1 MNIEGRRR
9 FLKFL
14 AGSPLLASVP
24 AEAWQ
29 EAAVLEN
36 PKDALNVME
45 FEAAARKA
53 LPPAHYGYM
62 ATGVDDDKTLRA
74 NHEAYGRIQLRPRRL
89 VDVREAST
97 RTSLFGKVWES
108 PIFLCPCGYQNAFH
122 PQGEAATARAARA
135 RKSLMLLSTVTTVPV
150 EEVNREYGAPVWY
163 QLYATSSWTITEKLV
178 KRAEAAGC
186 PVLVWTIDLMAGR
199 NTETQ
204 TRFRRLDTRDCT
216 TCHGPGGPGGLRRDP
231 MFAGLDLTGV
241 GLAAPALTWDAVER
255 LKNLT
260 SMKVVLKGIE
270 TREDTELA
278 CRHGADGIIVSNHG
292 GRAEESGR
300 ATIECLTEVVEA
312 ARGRVPVMIDGGIR
326 RGTDVFKA
334 LALGAKA
341 VGIGR
346 PYLWG
351 LSAFG
356 QPGIERVIEI
366 LRTELNLVM
375 RQCGTRS
382 IEEITRASVTG

>member
-1 MNIEGRRR
+1 MAIDDRRR
-9 FLKFL
+9 FLKYM
-14 AGSPLLASVP
+14 AASPLLASVP

-29 EAAVLEN
+29 EAAILEN
-36 PKDALNVME
+36 PMDALNVME

-62 ATGVDDDKTLRA
+62 ATGVDDDYTLRA
-74 NHEAYGRIQLRPRRL
+74 NHEAFRHIQLRPRRL
-89 VDVREAST
+89 VDVREASM
-97 RTSLFGKVWES
+97 RTSLFGTDWEC

-122 PQGEAATARAARA
+122 PQGEVATARAARA
-135 RKSLMLLSTVTTVPV
+135 RKTLMLLSTVTTVPV

-163 QLYATSSWTITEKLV
+163 QLYATSNWTITERLV
-178 KRAEAAGC
+178 KRAEASGC

-204 TRFRRLDTRDCT
+204 TRFRRLDTRNCT
-216 TCHGPGGPGGLRRDP
+216 TCHGTGGPGGLRHTP

-241 GLAAPALTWDAVER
+241 GIAAPALTWDAVER
-255 LKNLT
+255 LKKLT
-260 SMKVVLKGIE
+260 RMKVVLKGIE
-270 TREDTELA
+270 TGEDAELA

-300 ATIECLTEVVEA
+300 ATIECLTEVVDA
-312 ARGRVPVMIDGGIR
+312 ARGRVPVLIDGGIR
-326 RGTDVFKA
+326 RGTDMFKA

-356 QPGIERVIEI
+356 QPGVERVLEI
-366 LRTELNLVM
+366 LRTEFSLTM

-382 IEEITRASVTG
+382 IEEITRASVTH